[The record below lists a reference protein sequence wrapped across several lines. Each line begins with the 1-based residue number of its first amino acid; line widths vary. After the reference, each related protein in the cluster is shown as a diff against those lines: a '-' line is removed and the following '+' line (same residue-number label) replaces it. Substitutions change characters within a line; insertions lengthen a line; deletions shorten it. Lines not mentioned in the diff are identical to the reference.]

1 VVSIS
6 AKTPSATVRS
16 LLEVT
21 EADLD
26 DLRGRLRATRFA
38 RPWPVAP
45 WQAGTDDQE
54 LRRLVGYWADGYDW
68 RRHEVAINALPSG
81 FADVDGTIVHYLRFE
96 AESAG
101 ALPLVLTN
109 GWPSTFYELVELARR
124 LSTPSQYGGNSED
137 AFTVIVPSLPGFAFS
152 PQLPSL
158 GHPLPAHE
166 LWHRL
171 MHDELGFDRYGAHG
185 NDLGASTSTW
195 LAQAHPESVV
205 GLHLTDLLSTPPDNG
220 VELTV
225 EEQDYLNA
233 SAAWSRTEGAFA
245 HQQGTRPLT
254 LAPGLTDSPA
264 GLLAWM
270 LEKYRAWGDCDGEL
284 ATRFSD
290 DFLLT
295 QASLYWFTNTIGTSF
310 IPYYERG
317 NGLVPKLE
325 RVEVP
330 TAMALFPANVGLPAP
345 RSWLERGYHLT
356 RYTPMPR
363 GGHFPA
369 YEEPDLLAGDIT
381 AFFRGL

>member
-1 VVSIS
+1 MVSIS
-6 AKTPSATVRS
+6 EKTQTVRP

-26 DLRGRLRATRFA
+26 DLRNRLRSTRFA
-38 RPWPVAP
+38 KPWPVTE
-45 WQAGTDDQE
+45 WEAGTDHQE
-54 LRRLVGYWADGYDW
+54 LKRLVGYWADGYDW
-68 RRHEVAINALPSG
+68 RGHEAAINVLPSR
-81 FADVDGTIVHYLRFE
+81 FADLDGTLVHYLRFD
-96 AESAG
+96 AETAD

-109 GWPSTFYELVELARR
+109 GWPSSFYELVELARR
-124 LSTPSQYGGNSED
+124 LSTPSQYGGNPAD

-152 PQLPSL
+152 PPLKEL
-158 GHPLPAHE
+158 GDPLPAHE

-171 MHDELGFDRYGAHG
+171 MHDELGFDWYGAHG
-185 NDLGASTSTW
+185 SDLGASTSTW

-205 GLHLTDLLSTPPDNG
+205 GIHLTDLLNLPPDNG
-220 VELTV
+220 VEPTA
-225 EEQDYLNA
+225 EEQAYLDA

-245 HQQGTRPLT
+245 AQQGTRPLT

-270 LEKYRAWGDCDGEL
+270 LEKYRAWSDCGGEL
-284 ATRFSD
+284 STRFSD
-290 DFLLT
+290 DFVLT

-310 IPYYERG
+310 IPYYERR

-325 RVEVP
+325 RVDVP
-330 TAMALFPANVGLPAP
+330 TAMAVFPANVGLPAP

-356 RYTPMPR
+356 RYAKLPR

-369 YEEPDLLAGDIT
+369 HEEPALLAGDIT
-381 AFFRGL
+381 AFFRDL